1 MKSYDNLHRWSCQ
14 RKTRL
19 NIASPRHLLH
29 YLTRLSLAASGA
41 DIKMRECPVWGE
53 DTGALY
59 FYAAQELRWWEEGFP
74 HFFSDVQ
81 IISTDAQKL

>member
-41 DIKMRECPVWGE
+41 DMRMRECPVWGE
-53 DTGALY
+53 DTSALY
-59 FYAAQELRWWEEGFP
+59 FYAAQVRGGGVPSL
-74 HFFSDVQ
+74 FSDVE